1 MSAHRRIG
9 TLSLVTVG
17 LVAASAA
24 PAVAQV
30 EVSFE
35 AGYTSSEG
43 INASQS
49 HIVLGQVYN
58 SLDIPGG
65 GSFGLTVGGF
75 FTENWEAEFLWHRQL
90 TSLQASNPSPALKLA
105 TQDVDNYHG
114 NIVYNF
120 GARES
125 KLRPFAFFGLGATH
139 YAPGDFDP
147 SLPLSNASARIGS
160 FSKFSTTWGG
170 GVKAFPAP
178 HVGFKGTVRWTPTYI
193 KSDAG
198 GLWCD
203 PFYPTCWV
211 LADPD
216 YSNQLEFSAG
226 VTFRFGGGR

>member
-1 MSAHRRIG
+1 MTAPRRIA
-9 TLSLVTVG
+9 TLG
-17 LVAASAA
+17 LVAVCLMAASAV
-24 PAVAQV
+24 PVVAQV
-30 EVSFE
+30 EVSVE

-125 KLRPFAFFGLGATH
+125 KLRPFA
-139 YAPGDFDP
+139 
-147 SLPLSNASARIGS
+147 
-160 FSKFSTTWGG
+160 
-170 GVKAFPAP
+170 
-178 HVGFKGTVRWTPTYI
+178 
-193 KSDAG
+193 
-198 GLWCD
+198 
-203 PFYPTCWV
+203 
-211 LADPD
+211 
-216 YSNQLEFSAG
+216 
-226 VTFRFGGGR
+226 